1 MKITRSQCLQNKP
14 ESYDNLGFGKVFT
27 DYMFVAKYNEGQW
40 NEGEIVPFQNISLH
54 PASTV
59 LHYGQEIFEGMKAYK
74 GMDGKVRLFRIEEN
88 IKRMNQSARLMAM
101 PEIDESFFKVALLSL
116 VSLESEWL
124 LPSEKVSLYIRPFM
138 FGVDTT
144 LGLKP
149 AEEYHFMILL
159 SVSSQYYSDDSAVK
173 IKVEHDHVRAFPRG
187 IGNAKTGGNYA
198 ASLLSFKKA
207 KEQGFDQVLWLDGI
221 HQKYI
226 EEVGAMNIMFVI
238 DNVLVTPKLNDSIL
252 AGITR
257 DSILQIAPSL
267 GIDVC
272 EREITIDE
280 IIEAYHKGTCTE
292 VFGCGT
298 AVVVSSIGELQYESM
313 KMKFSSTVIASKI
326 KRVLLDLQYGNKT
339 IENDWITIID

>member
-1 MKITRSQCLQNKP
+1 MKITRSQCLQEKP
-14 ESYDNLGFGKVFT
+14 ISYDEVGFGKVFT
-27 DYMFVAKYNEGQW
+27 DYMFKAVYKDGQW
-40 NEGEIVPFQNISLH
+40 NEGEILPFQNISLH

-74 GMDGKVRLFRIEEN
+74 GVDGNVRMFRMEEN
-88 IKRMNQSARLMAM
+88 IKRMNLSARLMAM
-101 PEIDESFFKVALLSL
+101 PEIDESFFKVALCSL

-124 LPSEKVSLYIRPFM
+124 IPSEKVSLYIRPFM

-238 DNVLVTPKLNDSIL
+238 DDVLVTPKLNDSIL

-257 DSILQIAPSL
+257 DSILQLAPSL
-267 GIDVC
+267 GIDSC

-280 IIEAYHKGTCTE
+280 IIEAYHKGSCTE

-298 AVVVSSIGELQYESM
+298 AAVISSIGELQYDQL
-313 KMKFSSTVIASKI
+313 KMKFPSTKIASILK
-326 KRVLLDLQYGNKT
+326 KELLDLQYGTKE
-339 IENDWITIID
+339 IDNDWITIID